1 MAVLP
6 PTREEWIVDQ
16 LGHNDEAEARAARR
30 PMAIGIAY
38 LAALLVIGLMVLLI
52 AGGLVRL

>member
-1 MAVLP
+1 MADHP
-6 PTREEWIVDQ
+6 I
-16 LGHNDEAEARAARR
+16 DEAEAARQARR

-38 LAALLVIGLMVLLI
+38 LALLLILGMAVLLI

>member
-1 MAVLP
+1 
-6 PTREEWIVDQ
+6 VDQ